1 MVDQPSQ
8 RMIMRGGMMLPE
20 EMVRSNTPMIPTRQQ
35 ENQVISKTT
44 GVQPLS
50 QRMSAAYDRM
60 KSNENTSKKITSKDT
75 VAIGK
80 LVLEIEQVK
89 NNLNSIEN
97 EFRSTFR
104 KKAELDAKENELL
117 EEETE
122 RLTALG
128 AGFRKFRRTLGGIAA
143 ALSGKQ
149 FLEGDVQGGLQN
161 AGIAV
166 TAFLP
171 EIIKVVSTVVLGK
184 MLLSGRGM
192 GAASGVTRG
201 GGRGGL
207 LPLLL
212 GGGGLLA
219 AGTALG
225 SRGGGD
231 QRRLELTKRQAI
243 PQLLSRNDVR
253 RFRSSTTR
261 FDNILTGMTGSS
273 DLAFNKT
280 TPLEVGEDIEE
291 PKGFVEVAKGL
302 GGDIANFF
310 KDEDTDTDEDDSN
323 DVDGIEPNKG
333 FFNFSLDDFDKQI
346 ESEFIEIF
354 GQRPQ
359 DISLINQSIAD
370 PARNEDTLSMNLPT
384 AEKGGS
390 NIISLGSENKQIS
403 NNAIDIPKTSN
414 VSVKST
420 FSDNSKISYILEYG
434 AGVVI

>member
-1 MVDQPSQ
+1 MDDQPNP

-20 EMVRSNTPMIPTRQQ
+20 DMVRSNTPMIPTREQ
-35 ENQVISKTT
+35 ENQVISRTT

-50 QRMSAAYDRM
+50 RRMSAAYDRM
-60 KSNENTSKKITSKDT
+60 KSNENNSNKITSKDA
-75 VAIGK
+75 VVIGK

-89 NNLNSIEN
+89 NNLKSIEN

-128 AGFRKFRRTLGGIAA
+128 AGFRRFRRTLGGIAA

-161 AGIAV
+161 AGIAI

-171 EIIKVVSTVVLGK
+171 DIIKVVSTVVLGR
-184 MLLSGRGM
+184 MLLGGRGM
-192 GAASGVTRG
+192 GAARGVVRG
-201 GGRGGL
+201 GGRGSL

-225 SRGGGD
+225 SRGSGD

-253 RFRSSTTR
+253 RFRASSTR
-261 FDNILTGMTGSS
+261 FDSILSGMDDKK
-273 DLAFNKT
+273 DLDINTRTA
-280 TPLEVGEDIEE
+280 LEVGDEIKE
-291 PKGFVEVAKGL
+291 PKGFVETAKDF
-302 GGDIANFF
+302 GGGVINFF
-310 KDEDTDTDEDDSN
+310 KDDENTAKDMRDEKIDEVSNEATISQARKEEIIEDLSLPSE
-323 DVDGIEPNKG
+323 
-333 FFNFSLDDFDKQI
+333 FFEFINQKDIVTLPEEEINLSLDVESENEEEGEGGSNVVTIGGEDKQI
-346 ESEFIEIF
+346 TNNAGDS
-354 GQRPQ
+354 
-359 DISLINQSIAD
+359 
-370 PARNEDTLSMNLPT
+370 TT
-384 AEKGGS
+384 TS
-390 NIISLGSENKQIS
+390 NIF
-403 NNAIDIPKTSN
+403 
-414 VSVKST
+414 VKPT

-434 AGVVI
+434 AGAVV